1 MERLKDFNLSRW
13 TKEDLIDLLE
23 DYPTLF
29 EMTDGELNKLS
40 RDKYQ
45 EAQGLIDQA
54 NRLESD
60 ADAIAKYIIE
70 RRRKLNNK

>member
-1 MERLKDFNLSRW
+1 MERLEEFNLSRW
-13 TKEDLIDLLE
+13 VKEDLIDLLDE
-23 DYPTLF
+23 HPMLF

-54 NRLESD
+54 NRLKAD
-60 ADAIAKYIIE
+60 ADAIAKYVIE

>member
-1 MERLKDFNLSRW
+1 MERLKELNLSAW

-40 RDKYQ
+40 RERYQ

-60 ADAIAKYIIE
+60 ADAIVKYVIE

>member
-60 ADAIAKYIIE
+60 ADAIAKYVIE

>member
-1 MERLKDFNLSRW
+1 MERLEELNLSRW

-29 EMTDGELNKLS
+29 EMADGELTTLA
-40 RDKYQ
+40 RDKNC

-60 ADAIAKYIIE
+60 ADAIYKYIIA
-70 RRRKLNNK
+70 RRKNLVNK

>member
-70 RRRKLNNK
+70 RRRKFISE

>member
-1 MERLKDFNLSRW
+1 MERLEEFNLSRW
-13 TKEDLIDLLE
+13 VKEDLIDLLDE
-23 DYPTLF
+23 HPTLF

-40 RDKYQ
+40 REKYQ

-54 NRLESD
+54 NRLEAD
-60 ADAIAKYIIE
+60 ADVIAKYIIE

>member
-1 MERLKDFNLSRW
+1 MERLKELNLSRW

-29 EMTDGELNKLS
+29 EMTDGELMTLAQSKNC
-40 RDKYQ
+40 

>member
-70 RRRKLNNK
+70 RRRKAINE